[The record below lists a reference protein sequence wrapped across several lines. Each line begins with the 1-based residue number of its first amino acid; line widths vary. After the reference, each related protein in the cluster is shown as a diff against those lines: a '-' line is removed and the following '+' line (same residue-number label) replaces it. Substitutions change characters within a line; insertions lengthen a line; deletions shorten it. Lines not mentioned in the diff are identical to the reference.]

1 MSIDRNTRGVK
12 IGRLL
17 RLGVSGGEGSS
28 PAEVALVELEME
40 LALLREEN
48 ARLKVERHRPPDAGR
63 VIERMRH
70 LGGEE
75 RTAEPQQPGN
85 AALTSPAGNAAN
97 AVLASPAGNAIDD
110 CLAMR
115 DGLIAACHEVQLA
128 MQGIRGRLGEL
139 SVDLQDGVGDRDGL
153 GGRAIP
159 DPIAISGVEEIDV
172 EPAIGAPVSPGLV
185 QSAV

>member
-70 LGGEE
+70 LGGEGDADSQADGVE
-75 RTAEPQQPGN
+75 LQPDGAARTARREH
-85 AALTSPAGNAAN
+85 
-97 AVLASPAGNAIDD
+97 AIDD

-115 DGLIAACHEVQLA
+115 DGLIAACNEVQQA
-128 MQGIRGRLGEL
+128 MQGIRSRLGAL
-139 SVDLQDGVGDRDGL
+139 SVDLQDGVGDR
-153 GGRAIP
+153 GGVGERAIP
-159 DPIAISGVEEIDV
+159 APIAVSGVAEIDV
-172 EPAIGAPVSPGLV
+172 EPAIVESAIGAEVSPGLV